1 MTRAATLVLPIL
13 ALLQNVIAFNMPSR
27 RFMTTFVRMSD
38 VETPVEE
45 GAFSP
50 SGYQVFL
57 GNLPFAMD
65 EGQLEQLV
73 AGKAER
79 YTSSSS
85 PSSSS
90 SSTRNY
96 GFCRVL
102 MHKFYFSIDPP

>member
-1 MTRAATLVLPIL
+1 MTRTSAIVLPIL

-27 RFMTTFVRMSD
+27 RFMTNTFIRMSD

-73 AGKAER
+73 AGKADR
-79 YTSSSS
+79 
-85 PSSSS
+85 
-90 SSTRNY
+90 
-96 GFCRVL
+96 
-102 MHKFYFSIDPP
+102 